1 VPEIHDVSNKADT
14 LARRLTEQATLADAL
29 SDDMAATLTEL
40 NLNGVGDTDDLAER
54 PQATL
59 KAMAAFHVEV
69 AHLARELDALQEDSD
84 EIAYALETLQHDRE
98 ATSDLAGIALD
109 VERGIRDP
117 DELSR
122 AVHEAAGLAL

>member
-1 VPEIHDVSNKADT
+1 VPEIHDVSDKAYT
-14 LARRLTEQATLADAL
+14 LARGLTGQAALANSL
-29 SDDMAATLTEL
+29 S
-40 NLNGVGDTDDLAER
+40 DDLAER